1 MLCIH
6 SLSHGSGADAMTPE
20 LITLYVLRRSA
31 LVLHEHKGWEG
42 GRWVVHPQGEPISI
56 NIENFNLS
64 HWKAKKGPPEKNIHQ
79 TVG

>member
-1 MLCIH
+1 
-6 SLSHGSGADAMTPE
+6 MTPE
-20 LITLYVLRRSA
+20 LISLTSETSANVLGRSA

-64 HWKAKKGPPEKNIHQ
+64 HWTSREKYSPDNLLMHAK
-79 TVG
+79 